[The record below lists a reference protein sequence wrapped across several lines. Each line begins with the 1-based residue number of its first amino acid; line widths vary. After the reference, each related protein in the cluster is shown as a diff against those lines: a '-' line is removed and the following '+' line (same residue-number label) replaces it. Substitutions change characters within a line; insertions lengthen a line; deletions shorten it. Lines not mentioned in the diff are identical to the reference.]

1 MTHHTVAD
9 TLIMVAALV
18 RLRDTPGLAR
28 GTRAIISR
36 VIRELMLGPSSP
48 APAEQGETGGAPAPC
63 TSVTVTIGR

>member
-48 APAEQGETGGAPAPC
+48 APADHGKADPPAPC
-63 TSVTVTIGR
+63 ASVTVTIGR